1 MIEMHL
7 MPRDQADLALGRGEK
22 RSHAPK
28 THLQMSISPP
38 HSLLE
43 NDVRE
48 QQYYGTLDHNAALC
62 HEAQSNK
69 LMKQVN
75 GPEQCVG
82 FLLQG
87 LHHRVSSFQL
97 EALEHANLIES
108 VITVQKI

>member
-43 NDVRE
+43 NDV
-48 QQYYGTLDHNAALC
+48 
-62 HEAQSNK
+62 
-69 LMKQVN
+69 
-75 GPEQCVG
+75 
-82 FLLQG
+82 
-87 LHHRVSSFQL
+87 
-97 EALEHANLIES
+97 
-108 VITVQKI
+108 